1 MWDEC
6 AKNEEYKG
14 DKAMQKDT
22 LVLKTNIKGL
32 TGELIK
38 KLLVVIIVLA
48 LCLTGNILRKYVAD
62 KYNITDSI
70 FKSTDMLGTISM
82 VIVYIVLGVLILF
95 LIIALYKF
103 FILFYELKHVTTIDF
118 SRERIIVEKYDFP
131 FDKQVEEKRFNRI
144 VGIDVTQKTIDRS
157 VNSGSLYIEY
167 LVQSKND
174 SKLRGFEV
182 PYLINPINIKDRL
195 LEDRV

>member
-48 LCLTGNILRKYVAD
+48 ICLTGNILRKYVAD

-82 VIVYIVLGVLILF
+82 VIVYIVLGVLTLF

-157 VNSGSLYIEY
+157 VNAGSLYIEY

-195 LEDRV
+195 LEDRA

>member
-6 AKNEEYKG
+6 MNSEEYKG
-14 DKAMQKDT
+14 DKAMQKDI

-38 KLLVVIIVLA
+38 KLLVVVIVLA

-70 FKSTDMLGTISM
+70 FKSTDMLGTVSM
-82 VIVYIVLGVLILF
+82 VIVYMVLGILILF

-103 FILFYELKHVTTIDF
+103 LILFYELKHVTTIDF
-118 SRERIIVEKYDFP
+118 SRERIIVQKYDFP
-131 FDKQVEEKRFNRI
+131 FDRQVEEKRFNKI
-144 VGIDVTQKTIDRS
+144 IGVEVTQKTIDRAAK
-157 VNSGSLYIEY
+157 SGTLYVEY

-174 SKLRGFEV
+174 SKLRGIEV

-195 LEDRV
+195 LEDRT

>member
-38 KLLVVIIVLA
+38 KLLVVVIVLA

-157 VNSGSLYIEY
+157 VNAGSLYIEY

-195 LEDRV
+195 LEDRA